1 MNKNKI
7 IIGTAQSDPNYGIN
21 KIKFLKLSKVIRNN
35 NFMIDT
41 AITYKTQICLSKK

>member
-21 KIKFLKLSKVIRNN
+21 KVKFFKIIKSN
-35 NFMIDT
+35 
-41 AITYKTQICLSKK
+41 